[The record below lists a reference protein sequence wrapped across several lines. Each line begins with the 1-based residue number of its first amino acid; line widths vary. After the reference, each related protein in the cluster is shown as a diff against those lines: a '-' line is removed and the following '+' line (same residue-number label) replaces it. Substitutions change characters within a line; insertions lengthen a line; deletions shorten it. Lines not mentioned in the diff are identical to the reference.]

1 MGPEGGGVAPGGWS
15 TQKIN
20 AVQRGNNKI
29 IKKKNVEQSTAA
41 RVEIS
46 FSFSFLF
53 FLSCL
58 RIWLFRSRF
67 SVDGRGGGKCGGND
81 RG

>member
-53 FLSCL
+53 FFV
-58 RIWLFRSRF
+58 LFENLVVSF
-67 SVDGRGGGKCGGND
+67 ALFC
-81 RG
+81 